1 MGPQMISPDF
11 VDDALACLR
20 RQGLPTEAVLRA
32 AGLPAAVREPV
43 TPQQYGRLWLAIAG
57 ALDDE
62 FFSSPRARCGAAA
75 SRCCAMRCCTPA
87 RSTRRCGARCSSCA
101 WCWTSRMAFHRGR
114 RAGADRADADGRALP
129 GVRVPDVLADPPWRR
144 VLADRPAHPAAAHR
158 LRVPGPG
165 QRSDYHQFFG
175 VPVHFDRPDSRLAF
189 NAAYLALPTIRSE
202 QALKT
207 FLRGAPATCS
217 SATGTIRAGSRRRAR
232 S

>member
-32 AGLPAAVREPV
+32 AGLPAAVRGPSRRSSTAGCGSRSPV
-43 TPQQYGRLWLAIAG
+43 RSTTN
-57 ALDDE
+57 
-62 FFSSPRARCGAAA
+62 SSKPRARCGAAA

-101 WCWTSRMAFHRGR
+101 WCWTSRMALIVADGR
-114 RAGADRADADGRALP
+114 GADRADADGRALP

-158 LRVPGPG
+158 LRVP
-165 QRSDYHQFFG
+165 
-175 VPVHFDRPDSRLAF
+175 
-189 NAAYLALPTIRSE
+189 E
-202 QALKT
+202 
-207 FLRGAPATCS
+207 APASAATITSS
-217 SATGTIRAGSRRRAR
+217 SACPCISTGPTAGSRSTPHTSRCRRSAPSR
-232 S
+232 R